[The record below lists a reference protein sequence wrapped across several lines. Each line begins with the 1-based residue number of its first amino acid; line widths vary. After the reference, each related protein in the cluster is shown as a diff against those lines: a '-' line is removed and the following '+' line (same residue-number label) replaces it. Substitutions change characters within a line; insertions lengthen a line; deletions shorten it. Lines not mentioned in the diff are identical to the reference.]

1 MIDGNARDFLN
12 KLYYEDHYVIFSGE
26 KYFLNGCQTEKK
38 KDGTKSVRLE
48 VYNLTQDTTVFSV
61 TKTTAVDCIE
71 AFEEASIWNGRTFW
85 EIESE
90 IIWVDE

>member
-12 KLYYEDHYVIFSGE
+12 KLYYEDHYVIFNGE
-26 KYFLNGCQTEKK
+26 KYFLNGCQTKK
-38 KDGTKSVRLE
+38 LDNGTESVRLE
-48 VYNLTQDTTVFSV
+48 VYNLTQDTTIFSV

-71 AFEEASIWNGRTFW
+71 EFEEAAIWNGRTFW
-85 EIESE
+85 EIEPE